1 MEPLLNNQEPV
12 IKSKHYIFFSS
23 WILYFFQII
32 IILSFTLGDIDYYS
46 KCVLLGDLILF
57 LITCGNSIFVTYS
70 LYRNIFKFYQVA
82 FFLTIS
88 YDILVVICL
97 FFIGKKVNNNF
108 EKRDIIL
115 IIIKLVEILPG
126 LIIFIN
132 YKEMKKT
139 IKRNN
144 QNHNHNNNHNNNHNE
159 NNIYNIIN
167 NNIDNN
173 NNEIDNN
180 NNRILNQNIL
190 DPVQIN

>member
-1 MEPLLNNQEPV
+1 MEPLRNNQEPV

-88 YDILVVICL
+88 YVILVVICL

-159 NNIYNIIN
+159 NNFDNNNENIINNIIN
-167 NNIDNN
+167 NNIDNDN
-173 NNEIDNN
+173 NDNNDNDNN
-180 NNRILNQNIL
+180 NN
-190 DPVQIN
+190 